1 MKKATI
7 QMLTACLLCGMIF
20 STMSC
25 AGIDESVSKDSSSS
39 FESSISE
46 NKTQSY
52 LQSEDTGDSSS
63 VEETVSFEESSSEG
77 SSSENSSIEE
87 SSSEESSSENSSI
100 EESSSEESSS
110 ENSSIE
116 ESSSEE
122 SSSEDSSEEKEPIRH
137 YPYQIGDT
145 VEDFS
150 LMLSDGSMFT
160 LSEALQDNKLV
171 IVKFWATWCKP
182 CVMEWGAMTEAFYDY
197 QDDVLILCISLTE
210 SDQEIEAYKKDNN
223 LPFAMASDSLKLSD
237 EFGVAAIPHKFVID
251 RNGIL
256 VESKVGSVTDAAEYV
271 KLFERYC
278 AD

>member
-1 MKKATI
+1 MKKTTI

-46 NKTQSY
+46 NETQSY

-63 VEETVSFEESSSEG
+63 VEETVSF
-77 SSSENSSIEE
+77 EE

-110 ENSSIE
+110 ENSSVE

-197 QDDVLILCISLTE
+197 QDDVLILCISLTD

-223 LPFAMASDSLKLSD
+223 LPFAMASDSLELSD

>member
-1 MKKATI
+1 MKKTTI

-20 STMSC
+20 SSMSC

-46 NKTQSY
+46 NETQSY

-63 VEETVSFEESSSEG
+63 IEETVSFEESSL
-77 SSSENSSIEE
+77 
-87 SSSEESSSENSSI
+87 
-100 EESSSEESSS
+100 EESSS

-171 IVKFWATWCKP
+171 IVKFWATWCQP

-197 QDDVLILCISLTE
+197 QDDVLILCISLTD
-210 SDQEIEAYKKDNN
+210 SDQEIEEYKKDNN

-237 EFGVAAIPHKFVID
+237 EFGAAAIPHKFVID